1 MESNDERFVW
11 DLTPEEDEMMLQR
24 AREEEISIESYN
36 KGIEKSTEQTAINMI
51 KKNYS
56 LEEISEITGLSIDNL
71 KEIKQKK
78 EC

>member
-1 MESNDERFVW
+1 ME
-11 DLTPEEDEMMLQR
+11 
-24 AREEEISIESYN
+24 